1 MADKEHAEEAS
12 AGLMTA
18 RELASYLR
26 VHTSTIYLM
35 LRQRK
40 LPGFKV
46 GSSWRFKRLAVEEW
60 LARLQRK
67 E

>member
-1 MADKEHAEEAS
+1 MADQEHAEPAS
-12 AGLMTA
+12 AGIMTA

-26 VHTSTIYLM
+26 VHTSTIYLL

-46 GSSWRFKRLAVEEW
+46 GSSWRFKRLAIEEW
-60 LARLQRK
+60 LARRQCK
-67 E
+67 G